1 MVLTITDPTLSTK
14 PVGGDTKVHRLQVEK
29 ATDERLET
37 FCVPSEE
44 EAFNKAI
51 RDPAGGFVK

>member
-1 MVLTITDPTLSTK
+1 MVLTITDPTLYTK
-14 PVGGDTKVHRLQVEK
+14 PVGGDTKVDRRQVEK
-29 ATDERLET
+29 ATDERLQT

-51 RDPAGGFVK
+51 RDPAGGVVK